1 MGGRVGTEVR
11 ERRGLAYYASTVL
24 DAGYGPGPW
33 AARIGVAPRDVEP
46 AVEATLAEFRR
57 FRDEGPTPEELADAR
72 QLLTGSMPLR
82 LETSDGV
89 ANLLLTIQRFGLGLD
104 EVAAFIASINAVT
117 ADDVTAAVRRHL
129 DVERVVVSSA
139 GPEE

>member
-1 MGGRVGTEVR
+1 M
-11 ERRGLAYYASTVL
+11 
-24 DAGYGPGPW
+24 
-33 AARIGVAPRDVEP
+33 EP